1 MVFRSGR
8 LILLVL
14 LVGWGGEIDG
24 SRAQTP
30 GAVPDGAGTRFCQQ
44 DHDGQNLDVRGLAV
58 VYCTTAP
65 AVRGPLGAMHSTA
78 RPVFFGAAPAAWLR
92 AGLLRRMDAA
102 SEAYRLTVSQGVTYG
117 VVVGVKRA
125 VGRPRPY
132 VSRAL
137 DAREERYGPM
147 NEGEMHVSFPSGH
160 AGISA
165 ALVTSWSLSHP
176 HWYVIGP
183 GAVWAAGVGMSRLY
197 LGVHYPSDVLTGAVV
212 GTGVALLVHHLRS
225 VLTPSALK
233 ATVENGGIVSPPVTL
248 RVRF

>member
-1 MVFRSGR
+1 MVLRSGR

-14 LVGWGGEIDG
+14 LVGWGGEIEG
-24 SRAQTP
+24 SQAQTP
-30 GAVPDGAGTRFCQQ
+30 GTASHGEGTRFCQQ
-44 DHDGQNLDVRGLAV
+44 DHEGQNLDVRGLAV

-65 AVRGPLGAMHSTA
+65 AVRGPLEAMHSTA
-78 RPVFFGAAPAAWLR
+78 RPVFFGAVPAAWLR
-92 AGLLRRMDAA
+92 AGLLRSTGAA

-132 VSRAL
+132 VTRAL
-137 DAREERYGPM
+137 EAREERYGPM
-147 NEGEMHVSFPSGH
+147 NEGEMRVSFPSGH

-176 HWYVIGP
+176 YWYVIGP
-183 GAVWAAGVGMSRLY
+183 GAVWATGVGISRLY

-225 VLTPSALK
+225 VLTPSSLK
-233 ATVENGGIVSPPVTL
+233 ATVENGGTVAPPVTL